1 MTTRTRARDLTLLLE
16 ASRRLN
22 RTLYLDSLLVEIRD
36 LVREAVSAE
45 AVSLLV
51 WDEEISQLE
60 IYIAHNRIW
69 VEGTRPALAPK
80 EGIGG
85 WIAEHNKAFLT
96 NDAAS
101 ETQFADLTDKDPGFA
116 TRSLLGVPLRR
127 AGNVYGVL
135 EALNSTSPE
144 GFGRADLQLL
154 EALADPISV
163 SLDNALTFQIAR
175 RERAQNEALYRV
187 GLVLNRK
194 LSLEEI
200 IEVLLDQL
208 QNVVP
213 SDAAA
218 LYLLQ
223 PGTSDLSWFRH
234 RGYKPGTEEQVNLK
248 LGSGLVGWV
257 AGSRT
262 PLVVPDVTAEPRYVN
277 ARPSTRSEIVV
288 PIESEGRILGVL
300 NLEADELGRFTGA
313 DLRVATA
320 FANQAAISIER
331 AQMIRQLEE
340 KARLEHELSVARHIQ
355 QMFLPA
361 AVPDIPE
368 IDLAGINLPSTEVS
382 GDAYDYLMIADRQ
395 LALMIGDVSGKGVS
409 AALIMATLR
418 ASLRAEARNR
428 YSIEDIVPNVNRLLW
443 ESIELGQ
450 FVTAFYGVLDL
461 SRMRFSYVNAGH
473 NAPVLMRANGEVE
486 RLRTGGP
493 MLGPFPNRKY
503 DLGIV
508 DLRPGDMLHFYTD
521 GVTEAGA
528 TRGDAF
534 GPARLIEVLR
544 QSQGQSSEAVNQAV
558 LNAVDAHDGLERYD
572 DDVTLMTLR
581 VLDPGATGS
590 LGGRLQDNSP
600 VAEAG
605 EPE

>member
-1 MTTRTRARDLTLLLE
+1 MTTRTRARDLSLLLE

-45 AVSLLV
+45 SVSLLV
-51 WDEEISQLE
+51 WDEEISRLE
-60 IYIAHNRIW
+60 VYISHNRIW
-69 VEGTRPALAPK
+69 TEGTRPQLAPK
-80 EGIGG
+80 EGIAG
-85 WIAEHNKAFLT
+85 WIAQHENAFLT
-96 NDAAS
+96 NDPAS
-101 ETQFADLTDKDPGFA
+101 EAEFPDLSAHDPTFVV
-116 TRSLLGVPLRR
+116 RSFLGVPLRR
-127 AGNVYGVL
+127 AGNFFGVV
-135 EALNSTSPE
+135 EAFNSTSPD

-163 SLDNALTFQIAR
+163 SLDNALTFQVAR
-175 RERAQNEALYRV
+175 RERAQNEALFRV
-187 GLVLNRK
+187 GMFLNRK
-194 LSLEEI
+194 LALEEI

-208 QNVVP
+208 QSVVP

-218 LYLLQ
+218 LYLLD
-223 PGTSDLSWFRH
+223 PETSELSWFRH
-234 RGYKPGTEEQVNLK
+234 RGYKKGTEEQVNLK

-257 AGSRT
+257 AGTRT

-288 PIESEGRILGVL
+288 PIESEGKILGVL
-300 NLEADELGRFTGA
+300 NLEADQVGRFTSA

-355 QMFLPA
+355 QMFLPSA
-361 AVPDIPE
+361 APDIPG
-368 IDLAGINLPSTEVS
+368 IDLAAVNLPSAEVS
-382 GDAYDYLMIADRQ
+382 GDAYDYLMIADQQ
-395 LALMIGDVSGKGVS
+395 LALMIGDVPGKGVS

-428 YSIEDIVPNVNRLLW
+428 YAIEEIVRNVNRLLW

-473 NAPVLMRANGEVE
+473 NPPILLRANGEVE

-493 MLGPFPNRKY
+493 MLGPFPDCKY
-503 DLGIV
+503 ELGIV
-508 DLRPGDMLHFYTD
+508 DLKPGDLLHFYTD

-528 TRGDAF
+528 PQGEAF

-544 QSQGQSSEAVNQAV
+544 QTRGQPSSLVNQAV

-572 DDVTLMTLR
+572 DDVTLMTLQVHDR
-581 VLDPGATGS
+581 E
-590 LGGRLQDNSP
+590 NSP
-600 VAEAG
+600 VVVAG
-605 EPE
+605 EPG